1 MRYDAEHKDRTRARI
16 LEQAAAAF
24 RREGYR
30 GVGIDRIMAAARL
43 TRGGFYAHFRSK
55 AALFAAVLGLEADF
69 VRRLRQARG
78 DAPAGSPAAAGA
90 VIRGYLAPENREGV
104 AAGCTLATL
113 TNDAARADD
122 AARTAY
128 ASLVEDL
135 TRELEKHVHP
145 RDTAARA
152 NALEAVALCV
162 GGIGLAR
169 GIGEEALAREVL
181 EVCTERACAALE
193 GRADG

>member
-16 LEQAAAAF
+16 LEQAAASF

-55 AALFAAVLGLEADF
+55 AALFAEVLGLEADF

-78 DAPAGSPAAAGA
+78 AAPTGSPGSAAA
-90 VIRGYLAPENREGV
+90 VIRGYLAPENRERV

-135 TRELEKHVHP
+135 ARELEKHVRP
-145 RDTAARA
+145 GDTAAREA
-152 NALEAVALCV
+152 ALEALALCV

-169 GIGEEALAREVL
+169 GIGDEALAREVL
-181 EVCTERACAALE
+181 AVCADRACAALE
-193 GRADG
+193 GRAPR